1 MRGNGGFLF
10 MLHLRYGKVGDPLG
24 GQERFRMIYTAYEMQ
39 RAWLAGMGMAAQAG
53 SEALLSPASL
63 LSWNPAAPLLARGL
77 EVFAHAAAPRGKPA
91 FGLNATIVDGVS
103 VPVSEQVV
111 LRKPF
116 GQLKHFQR
124 GVSGRRDPKVLVVAP
139 MSGHYATLLRGTVER
154 LLPDHD
160 VFITDWRDAKLVPTS
175 AGRFDL
181 NDYVDY
187 LIEFLEVLGPDT
199 HMLAV
204 CQPSVPAL
212 AAVALM
218 NEDGHPCT
226 PPSLTM
232 MGGPVDTRRAPTS
245 VNDLAFK
252 RPFAWFEHMVIQDV
266 PDIYPGGG
274 RRVYPGY
281 LQLSGFMSMNL
292 ANHMKSHW
300 EMFKHLVEGDE
311 ESAEATKSFYDE
323 YRAVCDMTAEFY
335 LQTID
340 MVFQRQALA
349 TGEFAHRGRIADPA
363 KITRTALLAIEGER
377 DDISGLGQTR
387 AALDLAVN
395 LPDAKKA
402 YHLALGA
409 GHYGI
414 FNGRKWRESI
424 APVVE
429 TFIRANDMERMTPA
443 PLRVVVPH
451 HVEPDVPPGVEVA

>member
-1 MRGNGGFLF
+1 
-10 MLHLRYGKVGDPLG
+10 MLYN
-24 GQERFRMIYTAYEMQ
+24 AYEFQ
-39 RAWLAGMGMAAQAG
+39 KAWLAGAGMAATQG
-53 SEALLSPASL
+53 SEWLLAASNPL
-63 LSWNPAAPLLARGL
+63 AWNPASPLMARAL
-77 EVFAHAAAPRGKPA
+77 EVFAHAAAPRGKPG
-91 FGLNATIVDGVS
+91 FGLHSTIIDGAP
-103 VPVSEQVV
+103 VPVSEEIV

-116 GQLKHFQR
+116 GQLKHFLR
-124 GVSGRRDPKVLVVAP
+124 GVSGRRDPRILVVAP

-160 VFITDWRDAKLVPTS
+160 VYITDWRDARSVPL
-175 AGRFDL
+175 ADGRFDL

-187 LIEFLEVLGPDT
+187 LIDFLEVLGPDT

-218 NEDGHPCT
+218 NGDDHPCT
-226 PPSLTM
+226 PPSLTL

-245 VNDLAFK
+245 VNELAFK
-252 RPFAWFEHMVIQDV
+252 RPFAWFEQAVIQQV
-266 PDIYPGGG
+266 PDIYPGAG
-274 RRVYPGY
+274 RKVYPGF
-281 LQLSGFMSMNL
+281 LQLSGFLSMNL

-311 ESAEATKSFYDE
+311 ESAEATKAFYDE

-340 MVFQRQALA
+340 LVFQRQALA
-349 TGEFAHRGRIADPA
+349 TGQFVHRGRLADPA
-363 KITRTALLAIEGER
+363 AITRTALLAIEGER

-395 LPDAKKA
+395 LPETKKA

-414 FNGRKWRESI
+414 FNGRKWRETI

-429 TFIRANDMERMTPA
+429 SFVRTHDSGRVTPA
-443 PLRVVVPH
+443 PLRVITPR
-451 HVEPDVPPGVEVA
+451 HVEPDVPPGIEVA

>member
-1 MRGNGGFLF
+1 
-10 MLHLRYGKVGDPLG
+10 ML
-24 GQERFRMIYTAYEMQ
+24 YTAFEMQ
-39 RAWLAGMGMAAQAG
+39 RAWLAGVGMAAQTG
-53 SEALLSPASL
+53 SEWLLSAANPMAWS
-63 LSWNPAAPLLARGL
+63 PAAPATARAM
-77 EVFAHAAAPRGKPA
+77 EVFAHAVAPRGKPA
-91 FGLNATIVDGVS
+91 FGLHSTIVDGES
-103 VPVSEQVV
+103 VAVTEQVV

-116 GQLKHFQR
+116 GQLKHFAR
-124 GVSGRRDPKVLVVAP
+124 ATGGRRDPRILIVAP

-160 VFITDWRDAKLVPTS
+160 VYITDWRDARQVPLS
-175 AGRFDL
+175 DGRFDL

-218 NEDGHPCT
+218 NEDDHPCT

-232 MGGPVDTRRAPTS
+232 MGGPIDTRKAPTA
-245 VNDLAFK
+245 VNELAFN
-252 RPFAWFEHMVIQDV
+252 RPFAWFEHTVIQDV
-266 PDIYPGGG
+266 PAIYPGAG

-311 ESAEATKSFYDE
+311 DAAEATKAFYDE
-323 YRAVCDMTAEFY
+323 YRSVCDMTAEFY

-349 TGEFAHRGRIADPA
+349 TGSFDHRGRLADPG

-377 DDISGLGQTR
+377 DDISGLGQTK
-387 AALDLAVN
+387 AALDIAVN
-395 LPDAKKA
+395 LAPEKKQYLMAK
-402 YHLALGA
+402 GA

-414 FNGRKWRESI
+414 FNGSKWRETI

-429 TFIRANDMERMTPA
+429 AFVRTHDTGRVAPA
-443 PLRVVVPH
+443 PLRVVVPKH
-451 HVEPDVPPGVEVA
+451 IEPDVPPGVEVA

>member
-1 MRGNGGFLF
+1 MQA
-10 MLHLRYGKVGDPLG
+10 ML
-24 GQERFRMIYTAYEMQ
+24 YTAHEMQ
-39 RAWLAGMGMAAQAG
+39 KAWLASLGMASQQT
-53 SEALLSPASL
+53 STWLLAAANPWAWS
-63 LSWNPAAPLLARGL
+63 PAAPVMARAL
-77 EVFAHAAAPRGKPA
+77 EVFAHSVEVRGKPP
-91 FGLNATIVDGVS
+91 FGLNATIIDGAS
-103 VPVSEQVV
+103 VPVSEEIV

-116 GQLKHFQR
+116 GQLKRFRR
-124 GVSGRRDPKVLVVAP
+124 GVSGRKDPRILIVAP

-154 LLPDHD
+154 LLPDHE
-160 VFITDWRDAKLVPTS
+160 VYITDWRDARMVPV
-175 AGRFDL
+175 AEGRFDL

-187 LIEFLEVLGPDT
+187 LIEFLELLGPDT

-218 NEDGHPCT
+218 NEDDHPCT

-232 MGGPVDTRRAPTS
+232 MGGPVDTRKAPTA
-245 VNDLAFK
+245 VNELAFK
-252 RPFAWFEHMVIQDV
+252 RPFAWFEQMVIQQV
-266 PDIYPGGG
+266 PENYPGAG
-274 RRVYPGY
+274 RSVYPGY

-311 ESAEATKSFYDE
+311 ESAEATKAFYDE

-340 MVFQRQALA
+340 LVFQRQALA
-349 TGEFAHRGRIADPA
+349 TGQFLHRGRLADPG

-377 DDISGLGQTR
+377 DDISGLGQTK
-387 AALDLAVN
+387 AALELATG
-395 LPDAKKA
+395 LAEDKKR

-414 FNGRKWRESI
+414 FNGSKWRNSI

-429 TFIRANDMERMTPA
+429 EFVRAHDTGRVTAA
-443 PLRVVVPH
+443 PLRVVVPR

>member
-1 MRGNGGFLF
+1 
-10 MLHLRYGKVGDPLG
+10 MLYA
-24 GQERFRMIYTAYEMQ
+24 AYEMQ
-39 RAWLAGMGMAAQAG
+39 KAWLAGMGMAAQT
-53 SEALLSPASL
+53 SSDWLLSTS
-63 LSWNPAAPLLARGL
+63 NPLAWAPTAPVMARAL
-77 EVFAHAAAPRGKPA
+77 EVFAHSVEVRGKPA
-91 FGLNATIVDGVS
+91 FGLHSTIVDGAS
-103 VPVSEQVV
+103 VPVSEAVV

-124 GVSGRRDPKVLVVAP
+124 GVSGRSDPRILVVAP

-154 LLPDHD
+154 LLPDHE
-160 VFITDWRDAKLVPTS
+160 VYITDWRDARAVPTGE
-175 AGRFDL
+175 GRFDL

-187 LIEFLEVLGPDT
+187 LIEFLELLGPDT

-226 PPSLTM
+226 PPSLTL
-232 MGGPVDTRRAPTS
+232 MGGPVDTRKAPTS
-245 VNDLAFK
+245 VNELAFK
-252 RPFAWFEHMVIQDV
+252 RPFAWFEQTVIQEV
-266 PDIYPGGG
+266 PGIYPGAG
-274 RRVYPGY
+274 RKVYPGY

-300 EMFKHLVEGDE
+300 ELFKHLVEGDE
-311 ESAEATKSFYDE
+311 DSAEATKAFYDE

-349 TGEFAHRGRIADPA
+349 TGSFTHRGRIADPA
-363 KITRTALLAIEGER
+363 KITKTALLAIEGER
-377 DDISGLGQTR
+377 DDISGIGQTR

-395 LPDAKKA
+395 LAADKKQ

-414 FNGRKWRESI
+414 FNGSKWRDSI
-424 APVVE
+424 APAVE
-429 TFIRANDMERMTPA
+429 AFVRTHDTGRVAPA
-443 PLRVVVPH
+443 PKRVVTPR
-451 HVEPDVPPGVEVA
+451 HVEPIVPPGVEVA